1 MKQLLLR
8 LPLVLGLVALGM
20 TLAPSPALAA
30 GPSASSLRLVADSTS
45 SSGAAA
51 EENEEHE
58 ENERGGLVVAPDDW
72 GYSPYGYGYGYGYG
86 DGWYSPLWS
95 PWWYGPPYQRP
106 AFVRPRVAG
115 EAMLVLHVRPHKAE
129 VKVDGVDVGQ
139 ARDFGLSGTPLWLTP
154 GDHEVDL
161 SYPGYRTLKREV
173 DAKAGLD
180 EHLHYRL
187 EHGQGLDPRSDVPQ
201 GSASAS

>member
-8 LPLVLGLVALGM
+8 LPLVLGLVALGL

-30 GPSASSLRLVADSTS
+30 GPPAPSLRLVADGAS
-45 SSGAAA
+45 SSGPAA

-58 ENERGGLVVAPDDW
+58 ENERGGVVVAPDAW
-72 GYSPYGYGYGYGYG
+72 GYGPYGYDY
-86 DGWYSPLWS
+86 GWYSPFWS
-95 PWWYGPPYQRP
+95 PWWYGPPYRRP
-106 AFVRPRVAG
+106 VFVRPRVAG
-115 EAMLVLHVRPHKAE
+115 EAMLVLHVHPHKAE
-129 VKVDGVDVGQ
+129 VKVDGTDVGQ
-139 ARDFGLSGTPLWLTP
+139 ARDFDLAESPLWLTP

-161 SYPGYRTLKREV
+161 SYPGYRTLKREI

-187 EHGQGLDPRSDVPQ
+187 EHGHGLDPRSDVPQ
-201 GSASAS
+201 GSGTAS

>member
-1 MKQLLLR
+1 
-8 LPLVLGLVALGM
+8 V
-20 TLAPSPALAA
+20 TLAPPPALAA
-30 GPSASSLRLVADSTS
+30 GPPAPSLRPVADSASSN
-45 SSGAAA
+45 GAAA

-58 ENERGGLVVAPDDW
+58 ENERGGVVEAPDAW
-72 GYSPYGYGYGYGYG
+72 GYGPYGYGYGYGW
-86 DGWYSPLWS
+86 DSPFCS
-95 PWWYGPPYQRP
+95 PWWYGPPYRRP

-115 EAMLVLHVRPHKAE
+115 EAKLVLHVHPHKAE

-139 ARDFGLSGTPLWLTP
+139 ARDFDLAGSPLWLTP

-187 EHGQGLDPRSDVPQ
+187 EHGQGLDPRSDAPQ
-201 GSASAS
+201 GSGTAS